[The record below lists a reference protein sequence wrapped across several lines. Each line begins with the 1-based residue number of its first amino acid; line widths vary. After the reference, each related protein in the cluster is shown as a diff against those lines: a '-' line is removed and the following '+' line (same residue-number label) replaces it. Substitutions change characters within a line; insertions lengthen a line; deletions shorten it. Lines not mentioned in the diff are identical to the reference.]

1 MRSCLDVSKAQ
12 FSGQEK
18 IHCLFL
24 HVSFTFNSTFIK
36 DLDVIFQGDR
46 GPIGL
51 PGAPG
56 KEGMPGMKGAEGVVS
71 LHLFF
76 FINILHTQLYKY
88 VHCTDYTDFFSSARE
103 YNKKELKQ
111 FNSSNHFFTFCR
123 ELPGLEDL
131 KGKMANLD
139 QQVTRF
145 VSSTVSSLIIFV
157 DF

>member
-56 KEGMPGMKGAEGVVS
+56 KEGKPGMKGAEGVVS
-71 LHLFF
+71 LHLLFF
-76 FINILHTQLYKY
+76 LINILHTQLYKY
-88 VHCTDYTDFFSSARE
+88 VHCTDYTDFFHPQGSTV
-103 YNKKELKQ
+103 KKSL
-111 FNSSNHFFTFCR
+111 N
-123 ELPGLEDL
+123 
-131 KGKMANLD
+131 
-139 QQVTRF
+139 
-145 VSSTVSSLIIFV
+145 SSTVLSIFSLFV
-157 DF
+157 GNSRA

>member
-36 DLDVIFQGDR
+36 DLDFIFQGDR

-56 KEGMPGMKGAEGVVS
+56 KDGMPGMKGAQGVVS

-76 FINILHTQLYKY
+76 DECPAHVNCINTYSVLIILI
-88 VHCTDYTDFFSSARE
+88 FFHPQWSTI
-103 YNKKELKQ
+103 KKSL
-111 FNSSNHFFTFCR
+111 N
-123 ELPGLEDL
+123 
-131 KGKMANLD
+131 
-139 QQVTRF
+139 
-145 VSSTVSSLIIFV
+145 SSTVQIIFSLFV
-157 DF
+157 GNSRA